1 MRLKQRNENIM
12 VETAR
17 IIVVLKRYGPKT
29 KIKHVRSE
37 KVRCAWHVQE
47 TEGLN
52 EKNRVSLMSPDQH
65 ICNRRDISQTGEQ
78 SWNRACSM
86 VKPMIWRPTI
96 WRRRRRRKRNTCRL
110 CVSDWCVDIQL
121 GSMRK
126 AKNTQI
132 IANYSLSSMREQQ
145 VPNADKPVEHC
156 RITSLFLIFLF
167 SWTTRLQ
174 ARFAEAIMFSRNL
187 WPTTAR
193 GQHLARRWYSC
204 SINRLF
210 LYRGADNSVAR
221 PGRK

>member
-29 KIKHVRSE
+29 MIKHVRSE
-37 KVRCAWHVQE
+37 KVRCTWRVQE

-52 EKNRVSLMSPDQH
+52 EKTVCRWCHP
-65 ICNRRDISQTGEQ
+65 IRIYATEEISQTGEQ
-78 SWNRACSM
+78 SWNRECSM
-86 VKPMIWRPTI
+86 VKPMIWR
-96 WRRRRRRKRNTCRL
+96 RRRRRKKNTCRL
-110 CVSDWCVDIQL
+110 CVSDRCVGILL

-132 IANYSLSSMREQQ
+132 IANYSLSSTREQQ
-145 VPNADKPVEHC
+145 VPNADTPVEHC
-156 RITSLFLIFLF
+156 RITSLLLIFLL

-174 ARFAEAIMFSRNL
+174 ARFAEAIMFSWNL

-193 GQHLARRWYSC
+193 G
-204 SINRLF
+204 
-210 LYRGADNSVAR
+210 
-221 PGRK
+221 